1 MKPPIDPPK
10 GAETYR
16 RLLGYIGV
24 HKGKLVVAGLAMVG
38 YAATDTAFA
47 ALMKPMLDGSF
58 VEKDQTAMTLVPL
71 ALIAIFAVRG
81 FASFTSEFLM
91 AWLGWNVITRLRQ
104 QMFDRLL
111 EMPTQD
117 YDHAASGELI
127 SKLTYSVGR
136 VARATTNAVT
146 ILIRDTLTIIG
157 LLAWMFYLNPG
168 MALTIFLVTP
178 PLALLIRV
186 ITRKFRQVSRKI
198 QAQMGNVTHVI
209 EEAVEGH
216 RVIKIFGGKGYEA
229 RRFDEVNERM
239 RRFEVRLARLKAAS
253 VPVVQFL
260 IAIVLALI
268 VYLSSVD
275 SVVQAV
281 SVGAF
286 VSFFTAMLML
296 FAPIKRL
303 TTVNATIQD
312 GIAAGEVVFDLIDR
326 RGEPDT
332 GTRTIERAQG
342 HVRYEHLSF
351 AYQPNKEYV
360 LEDINLEI
368 AAGETVALVGRSGS
382 GKTTLANLLARFYEL
397 EQGQGRIL
405 LDGIDI
411 RELRLDSLRAQIAYV
426 GQNVTLFNDT
436 IGNNIA
442 YGRLGGASREQVR
455 RAAQAAHAA
464 EFIEQLPAG
473 YETEIGENGIMLSGG
488 QRQRLAIAR
497 ALLKDAPV
505 LILDEAT
512 SALDTESEVWVQRG
526 LAALLENRT
535 TLVIAHRLSTIEN
548 ADRIV
553 VMGGGR
559 ILEQGSHAELI
570 AREGAYAGLY
580 RMQFSESQAAP

>member
-1 MKPPIDPPK
+1 VKPAAELPR
-10 GAETYR
+10 GADTYR
-16 RLLGYIGV
+16 RLLGYVIG
-24 HKGKLVVAGLAMVG
+24 HKAKIAFAVVAMAG

-58 VEKDQTAMTLVPL
+58 VNRNETMMQLVPL
-71 ALIAIFAVRG
+71 ALIGIFAVRG
-81 FASFTSEFLM
+81 IASFFSDYLM
-91 AWLGWNVITRLRQ
+91 SWLGWQVITRLRQ

-111 EMPTQD
+111 EMPTNV
-117 YDHAASGELI
+117 YDQTASGELI
-127 SKLTYSVGR
+127 SKLTYSVNR
-136 VARATTNAVT
+136 VSRATTQAVT
-146 ILIRDTLTIIG
+146 ILIRDSMTIIG

-168 MALTIFLVTP
+168 MALTIFLVAP
-178 PLALLIRV
+178 PLTLIIRR
-186 ITRKFRQVSRKI
+186 ITRRFRQISRKI

-216 RVIKIFGGKGYEA
+216 RVIKIFGGKRYEA
-229 RRFDEVNERM
+229 ERFDEVNERM
-239 RRFEVRLARLKAAS
+239 RRFEVRLARIKAAS

-260 IAIVLALI
+260 IAIVLAII

-303 TTVNATIQD
+303 TTVNATIQN

-326 RGEPDT
+326 AGEPDE
-332 GTRTIERAQG
+332 GTRTLERADG
-342 HVRYEHLSF
+342 RVRYEHLSF
-351 AYQPNKEYV
+351 AYGPDKDRV
-360 LEDINLEI
+360 LHDIDLEI

-382 GKTTLANLLARFYEL
+382 GKTTLANLLARFYEIR
-397 EQGQGRIL
+397 EGRIL
-405 LDGIDI
+405 LDDIDI

-442 YGRLGGASREQVR
+442 YGRLGGATREQVEQ
-455 RAAQAAHAA
+455 AARAAHAA
-464 EFIEQLPAG
+464 EFIEALTAG
-473 YETEIGENGIMLSGG
+473 YDTEIGENGIMLSGG

-512 SALDTESEVWVQRG
+512 SALDTESEIWVQRG
-526 LAALLENRT
+526 LEALLENRT

-559 ILEQGSHAELI
+559 ILEQGTHAQLL

-580 RMQFSESQAAP
+580 RMQFSETPGD